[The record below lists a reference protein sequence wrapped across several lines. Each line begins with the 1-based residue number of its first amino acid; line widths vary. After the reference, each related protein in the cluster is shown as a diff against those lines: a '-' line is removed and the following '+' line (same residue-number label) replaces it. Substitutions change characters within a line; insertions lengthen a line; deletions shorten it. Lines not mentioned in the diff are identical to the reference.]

1 MADWKKLL
9 IGPDA
14 TIEAAIQTI
23 DQGGARIALVV
34 DAEGRLLGTVTDGD
48 VRRAIISHKSLAENI
63 LGVMNSKPRT
73 ATRALDRQKIV
84 ALMNHH
90 HVLQIPVVD
99 DERRVVG
106 IEMLDAATSEQ
117 RHDNW
122 VLLLAGGFGTRLRP
136 LTDNCPKPMLEV
148 GGKPIL
154 QSIIESFVS
163 LGFHKFYVSV
173 HYMPEVIKSHF
184 GSGENWNVTIRYID
198 EDKPLGTAGSLSLM
212 DDVGNL
218 PVIVMNGDL
227 LSRVNYL
234 DLLKFHQEH
243 GVAATIC
250 SREYAYQVPFGVVKF
265 EGYDVQEIV
274 EKPLQKCFVS
284 AGIYVV
290 ESDVVAGMDRGK
302 AIDMPNLL
310 QDLIDRKRGVCTFPI
325 HEYWLDIGRF
335 SDYERANRDF
345 VL

>member
-1 MADWKKLL
+1 MISWKNLL
-9 IGPDA
+9 IGPEA
-14 TIEAAIQTI
+14 SIESAIQTI

-34 DAEGRLLGTVTDGD
+34 DANGKLLGTVTDGD
-48 VRRAIISHKSLAENI
+48 VRRAIIAHKPLTESVAK
-63 LGVMNSKPRT
+63 VMNPSPRT
-73 ATRALDRQKIV
+73 LTRPVDRQRAV
-84 ALMNHH
+84 AFMNQHR
-90 HVLQIPVVD
+90 LSQMPVI
-99 DERRVVG
+99 DEFHRVIG
-106 IEMLDAATSEQ
+106 IEMLDAATLEQ

-136 LTDNCPKPMLEV
+136 LTDSCPKPMLDV

-154 QSIIESFVS
+154 QSIIESFIS

-173 HYMPEVIKSHF
+173 HYMPEVIKGYF

-198 EDKPLGTAGSLSLM
+198 EVKPLGTAGSLSLM
-212 DDVGNL
+212 EDVGDL

-234 DLLKFHQEH
+234 DLLKFHKEH
-243 GVAATIC
+243 GAAATVC
-250 SREYAYQVPFGVVKF
+250 SREFSYQVPFGVVKF
-265 EGYDVQEIV
+265 EGYDVQKIV

-284 AGIYVV
+284 AGIYVIQP
-290 ESDVVAGMDRGK
+290 DVIAGMQREQ

-335 SDYERANRDF
+335 ADYERANREF
-345 VL
+345 I

>member
-1 MADWKKLL
+1 MVNWKNLL

-14 TIEAAIQTI
+14 SIEDAIQTI

-34 DAEGRLLGTVTDGD
+34 DADGKLLGTVTDGD
-48 VRRAIISHKSLAENI
+48 VRRAIIGHKSLTENI
-63 LGVMNSKPRT
+63 RGVMNSSPRT
-73 ATRALDRQKIV
+73 ATRSLDRQKIV
-84 ALMNHH
+84 ALMNQH

-99 DERRVVG
+99 ADRRVVG
-106 IEMLDAATSEQ
+106 IEMLDAAMSEQ

-136 LTDNCPKPMLEV
+136 LTDTCPKPMLAV

-154 QSIIESFVS
+154 QSIIESFIS
-163 LGFHKFYVSV
+163 LGFHRFYVSV
-173 HYMPEVIKSHF
+173 HYMPEIIKNHF

-198 EDKPLGTAGSLSLM
+198 EEKPLGTAGSLSLM
-212 DDVGNL
+212 DDVGDL

-234 DLLKFHQEH
+234 DLLKFHKEH
-243 GVAATIC
+243 DAAATVC
-250 SREYAYQVPFGVVKF
+250 SREFSYQVPFGVVKF
-265 EGYDVQEIV
+265 EGYDVREIV
-274 EKPLQKCFVS
+274 EKPVQKCFVS

-290 ESDVVAGMDRGK
+290 EPDVIAGMQRGRHL
-302 AIDMPNLL
+302 DMPDLL
-310 QDLIDRKRGVCTFPI
+310 QDLINRKRGVCTFPI

-335 SDYERANRDF
+335 SDYERANRDY
-345 VL
+345 LI

>member
-1 MADWKKLL
+1 MNWKNLL

-14 TIEAAIQTI
+14 SIEAAIQTI

-34 DAEGRLLGTVTDGD
+34 DMEGKLLGTVTDGD
-48 VRRAIISHKSLAENI
+48 VRRAIIGHKPLTDSI
-63 LGVMNSKPRT
+63 DGVMNLNPRT
-73 ATRALDRQKIV
+73 VTRSLDRQKVV
-84 ALMNHH
+84 ALMNQH
-90 HVLQIPVVD
+90 HVIQMPVVD
-99 DERRVVG
+99 DFRRVIG
-106 IEMLDAATSEQ
+106 IEMLDAAMSEQ

-136 LTDNCPKPMLEV
+136 LTDSCPKPMLDV

-154 QSIIESFVS
+154 QSIIESFIN
-163 LGFHKFYVSV
+163 LGFHQFYVSV
-173 HYMPEVIKSHF
+173 HYMSEVIKNHF
-184 GSGENWNVTIRYID
+184 GSGENWDVTIRYID
-198 EDKPLGTAGSLSLM
+198 EESPLGTAGSLSLM
-212 DDVGNL
+212 EDVGDL

-234 DLLKFHQEH
+234 DLLKFHKEH

-265 EGYDVQEIV
+265 AGYDVQEIV

-290 ESDVVAGMDRGK
+290 EPDVIAGMQRGQ
-302 AIDMPNLL
+302 AIDMPSLL
-310 QDLIDRKRGVCTFPI
+310 QDLIDRRRGVCTFPI

-345 VL
+345 LI

>member
-1 MADWKKLL
+1 MVDWKNLL
-9 IGPDA
+9 IGPEA
-14 TIEAAIQTI
+14 SIEAAIQTI
-23 DQGGARIALVV
+23 DQGRARIALVV
-34 DAEGRLLGTVTDGD
+34 DADGKLLGTVTDGD
-48 VRRAIISHKSLAENI
+48 VRRAIIGHKALTESIA
-63 LGVMNSKPRT
+63 GVMNSQPRT
-73 ATRALDRQKIV
+73 VTHPLDRKKAV
-84 ALMNHH
+84 ALMNQHR
-90 HVLQIPVVD
+90 VMQIPVVD
-99 DERRVVG
+99 DLGRVVG
-106 IEMLDAATSEQ
+106 IEMLDGAVSEQ

-136 LTDNCPKPMLEV
+136 LTDSCPKPMLDV

-154 QSIIESFVS
+154 QSIIESFIS

-173 HYMPEVIKSHF
+173 HYMPEVIKNHF
-184 GSGENWNVTIRYID
+184 GSGEDWDVTIRYID

-212 DDVGNL
+212 EDVGDL

-234 DLLKFHQEH
+234 DLLKFHKEH

-250 SREYAYQVPFGVVKF
+250 SREFAYQVPFGVVKF

-290 ESDVVAGMDRGK
+290 EPDVIAGMQRGQ

-345 VL
+345 LI

>member
-1 MADWKKLL
+1 MNWKNLL
-9 IGPDA
+9 IAPDA
-14 TIEAAIQTI
+14 SIEAAIETI

-34 DAEGRLLGTVTDGD
+34 DADGKLLGTVTDGD
-48 VRRAIISHKSLAENI
+48 VRRAIIGHKPLTESIAK
-63 LGVMNSKPRT
+63 VMNPNPRT
-73 ATRALDRQKIV
+73 VTRPVDRQKAV
-84 ALMNHH
+84 ALMNQHR
-90 HVLQIPVVD
+90 VAQMPVVD
-99 DERRVVG
+99 DLHRVIG
-106 IEMLDAATSEQ
+106 IEMLDAAMSEQ

-136 LTDNCPKPMLEV
+136 LTDSCPKPMLDV

-154 QSIIESFVS
+154 QSIIESFIG

-173 HYMPEVIKSHF
+173 HYMPEVIKNHF

-198 EDKPLGTAGSLSLM
+198 EDTPLGTAGSLSLM
-212 DDVGNL
+212 EDVGDL

-234 DLLKFHQEH
+234 DLLKFHKEH

-250 SREYAYQVPFGVVKF
+250 SREFAYQVPFGVVKF

-290 ESDVVAGMDRGK
+290 EPDVIAAMQRGQ

-345 VL
+345 LI